1 MSRMSFQVMMSEDV
15 NSARGLIQAKH
26 EFNTNHQ
33 KSLDGQQNRAM
44 QADKA
49 NPLAHSLFTD
59 LMRDVK
65 RLHSHFTAIAYP
77 VLNRE
82 GELRSSRWRGN
93 SEAKAVTASDSVVS
107 EATDSEVTN
116 SGVVDNNVVDSNVV
130 ANHAA
135 DTDEVNSAELE
146 HDVLN
151 NDLAKGELE
160 VKP

>member
-1 MSRMSFQVMMSEDV
+1 MMSEDV

-33 KSLDGQQNRAM
+33 KSLDGQQHRAM

-82 GELRSSRWRGN
+82 GELRSSRWRGY
-93 SEAKAVTASDSVVS
+93 SEAKTVTHSDSV
-107 EATDSEVTN
+107 DSEVTDN
-116 SGVVDNNVVDSNVV
+116 GSVESGLVAHHSVHSDGIDNAESEHEVV
-130 ANHAA
+130 A
-135 DTDEVNSAELE
+135 D
-146 HDVLN
+146 
-151 NDLAKGELE
+151 DLVKAELE
-160 VKP
+160 VKPS